1 LEVKQQNPEFRIQE
15 PEGKNRTAPF
25 LLNSGFWLLASIPL
39 IFAAFTGPANAQTGP
54 YRWSLCN
61 DLRLVTD
68 PATDSDN
75 SDSGRIFADADSIE
89 SPNKDVSR
97 LNGNVSIVHGTEEL
111 FADQALYDRAQQRF
125 ELTGNVRYRSPGVE
139 LTGAHML
146 SYGVA
151 MEISDAKFYFP
162 GHHAAGSGYQIER
175 AGPITNLKDT
185 RYSTCD
191 PQDPDWEFR
200 ARRITL
206 DQDKGQGYA
215 RNLSIYFKKLPIF
228 YFPALSFP
236 IDDRRKS
243 GFLLPGIGDSD
254 KHGFELETPYYWNI
268 APQADAT
275 ITPHRLAKRG
285 VKLDSEW
292 RYLNRWSMNEL
303 RLDYLDDDL
312 FGDERDLV
320 SLQHDGK
327 FGDNWYSTIDYTE
340 VSDSDYFD
348 DFGSN
353 LSGSS
358 LTHLRQEIRLRKLWD
373 YWEFKGRV
381 LDFQT
386 IDETVDPVNSPY
398 RLNPALELRGNQAFG
413 DYVDVSLSGGL
424 TEFEHDL
431 RIAGRRFDVRPRIA
445 LPFGGAGWYLTPA
458 LSARHTAYRLED
470 PALPV
475 DSDEIDRSVPT
486 FSLDTGLIFERN
498 IGTEGG
504 LLQTLEPRL
513 FLLKTPFREQG
524 EIPVFDSRLPDLS
537 FAQLFSENRFVGADR
552 VGDAEQASVAL
563 SSSILRRNDGEEI
576 LRAGI
581 GRIYYHEDRRV
592 TLPGR
597 PVESQEES
605 GLIAEIKAGLSRH
618 WTASL
623 TVEWN
628 SERGDT
634 DKELFRL
641 RYQRDNRHIFNLAY
655 RSRAAEALEQSDLSF
670 SWPVSDRWSAVGRWN
685 HSLSDDI
692 DLERFAGL
700 QYESCCYAIR
710 IIAREYLAETQL
722 QNTAVFFQ
730 LSLKGLTQFGDN
742 ADELLERGI
751 PGYRNPY

>member
-1 LEVKQQNPEFRIQE
+1 LEVKEQKTEFRRQKTGE
-15 PEGKNRTAPF
+15 KNQTLF
-25 LLNSGFWLLASIPL
+25 YLLNSDFRLLTSIIL
-39 IFAAFTGPANAQTGP
+39 FTAFTGSALAETVP
-54 YRWSLCN
+54 YQWRLCN

-68 PATDSDN
+68 PAPVAGN
-75 SDSGRIFADADSIE
+75 PGSGRIFADADSIE
-89 SPNKDVSR
+89 SPNKDISR
-97 LNGNVSIVHGTEEL
+97 LSGNVSILYGTEEL
-111 FADQALYDRAQQRF
+111 FADQALYDRAEQRF
-125 ELTGNVRYRSPGVE
+125 ELTGNVRYRSPGME

-151 MEISDAKFYFP
+151 MEISDAEFYFP
-162 GHHAAGSGYQIER
+162 GHHAAGSADQIER
-175 AGPITNLKDT
+175 AGPLTNLKDT

-191 PQDPDWEFR
+191 PQDPDWQFR
-200 ARRITL
+200 ARSITL

-215 RNLSIYFKKLPIF
+215 RNLSIYFKDLPIF

-275 ITPHRLAKRG
+275 ITPHQMANRG

-303 RLDYLDDDL
+303 QLEYLDDDL
-312 FGDERDLV
+312 FGDKRELV
-320 SLQHDGK
+320 SLQHDGR
-327 FGDNWYSTIDYTE
+327 FGDNWYSTVDYTE
-340 VSDSDYFD
+340 VSDDDYFD

-373 YWEFKGRV
+373 YWELRGRM

-386 IDETVDPVNSPY
+386 IDETVDPVDSPY
-398 RLNPALELRGNQAFG
+398 RLNPALELRGNQTFG
-413 DYVDVSLSGGL
+413 DYVDLSLSGGL
-424 TEFEHDL
+424 TEFEHHL
-431 RIAGRRFDVRPRIA
+431 RIAGQRFDVRPRIA

-458 LSARHTAYRLED
+458 LSARHTAYRLDD
-470 PALPV
+470 PSLPA
-475 DSDEIDRSVPT
+475 DSDGIDRDVPT
-486 FSLDTGLIFERN
+486 FSLDSGLIFERA
-498 IGTEGG
+498 IGTDGG
-504 LLQTLEPRL
+504 NLLQTLEPRI
-513 FLLKTPFREQG
+513 FLLKTPFREQA
-524 EIPVFDSRLPDLS
+524 EIPIFDSRLPDLS

-552 VGDAEQASVAL
+552 VGDAEQASLAL
-563 SSSILRRNDGEEI
+563 SSSILRRDSGEEI

-581 GRIYYHEDRRV
+581 GRIFYNEDRRV
-592 TLPGR
+592 TLPGQDA
-597 PVESQEES
+597 ESQEES
-605 GLIAEIKAGLSRH
+605 GLLAEIKAGLSRH
-618 WTASL
+618 WSASL

-628 SERGDT
+628 SEREDT

-655 RSRAAEALEQSDLSF
+655 RSRAPEDLEQSDLSF

-685 HSLSDDI
+685 HSLTDDI

-710 IIAREYLAETQL
+710 IVAREYLTETQL

-730 LSLKGLTQFGDN
+730 LSLKGLTQIGDN

-751 PGYRNPY
+751 PGYQNPY